1 MTTAVA
7 VCLLMI
13 FVAITGIFILW
24 QRTENAL
31 YAYEPRHHARRAF
44 ADPADVT
51 EPDGEQYIAELHHE
65 RAHPCISWRPPWDTS
80 PGRGMAALRRRAAQ
94 ELCAG
99 RHRRAV
105 HAADDTGQIMHAVG
119 TWGMTAPELAD
130 QLAAEYL
137 T

>member
-51 EPDGEQYIAELHHE
+51 DPDGEQYIAELHHE
-65 RAHPCISWRPPWDTS
+65 PHPYLLASAWDTS
-80 PGRGMAALRRRAAQ
+80 PGAMAALRDALQ
-94 ELCAG
+94 ELCVSEAPSAAG
-99 RHRRAV
+99 
-105 HAADDTGQIMHAVG
+105 DTGQIMHAVG